1 MVTHPCGNAHQRCR
15 IPVEY
20 RRVPCVSQWSMNF
33 CVCMCDM
40 YEHGRFD
47 VRVAVE
53 NENALVCMHLCV
65 CTCMFALVCMHS
77 CVEHARVHVCV
88 SIE

>member
-1 MVTHPCGNAHQRCR
+1 
-15 IPVEY
+15 
-20 RRVPCVSQWSMNF
+20 
-33 CVCMCDM
+33 MCDM